1 MTRSDLTFTNKA
13 MVSGESGSKLVTTVV
28 VLNPE
33 DMSAT
38 VTITELTAGT
48 EGVDYTVDGAQS
60 GSYLPWTNDAAAG
73 TWTSSN
79 AGKSSSTAELR
90 ITATNAGLL
99 TFHWSVSSEPK
110 WDGIVIKVNGNAI
123 SGWSS
128 KGDHSGDMSGDL
140 ELELAAGD
148 VVSIQYVKDSGGNAG
163 SDTAVI
169 SNIVF
174 LA

>member
-1 MTRSDLTFTNKA
+1 
-13 MVSGESGSKLVTTVV
+13 
-28 VLNPE
+28 
-33 DMSAT
+33 MSAT

-60 GSYLPWTNDAAAG
+60 GSYYAWTNDAEAG

-79 AGKSSSTAELR
+79 AGINSSTSELR
-90 ITATNAGLL
+90 ITATNAGVL
-99 TFHWSVSSEPK
+99 TFSWSVSSEAK
-110 WDGIVIKVNGNAI
+110 YDGMVIKVNGTAI

-128 KGDHSGDMSGDL
+128 KGDHSGTMSGDL
-140 ELELAAGD
+140 EIELAAGD
-148 VVSIQYVKDSGGNAG
+148 VVSIQYTKDSSGNNG
-163 SDTAVI
+163 SDAAVI